1 MHLNDA
7 VEHIQVELRALKAV
21 LYKVRTINS
30 ELNGASEAS
39 EVVIDPGRASVKIWG
54 KLTFKINFLRQVGF
68 FFRFRLKFD
77 SSASVAASE
86 V

>member
-7 VEHIQVELRALKAV
+7 VERIQVVLRALKAV

-54 KLTFKINFLRQVGF
+54 KLTFKINFLTQVGF
-68 FFRFRLKFD
+68 FFVLD
-77 SSASVAASE
+77 
-86 V
+86 